1 MEVYDVGRHEVHV
14 VFLKPEAHNERTQV
28 LEALAVP
35 KHGVRL
41 HNASEPRSFV
51 GLDHADPVL

>member
-14 VFLKPEAHNERTQV
+14 VFLKPEAHNERTEV
-28 LEALAVP
+28 LEALAVS

-41 HNASEPRSFV
+41 HDTGEPRILV